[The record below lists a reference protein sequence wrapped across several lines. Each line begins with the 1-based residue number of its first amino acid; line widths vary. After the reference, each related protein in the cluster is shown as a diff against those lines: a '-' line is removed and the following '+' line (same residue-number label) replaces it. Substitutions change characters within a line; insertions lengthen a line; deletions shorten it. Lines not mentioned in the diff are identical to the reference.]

1 MKLSL
6 QTFSSL
12 VQNTAAAVQGA
23 ATQLVDLS
31 VGSVLRAV
39 LEANASL
46 ALWLQWL
53 VLLVLN
59 TTRAATSQGADLDT
73 WMADF
78 ALVRLPASPAAG
90 TVTFARYVA
99 TSAALVPVGALVKTA
114 DGTQTFTVVAATG
127 EAAYVA
133 AQNGYTMAPGTTSV
147 SVPVQALVAGSAGN
161 VQAGTVSLL
170 ASAIPG
176 IDTVSNPAALS
187 GGADAESDAAF
198 RARFVNYINSRSQ
211 ATRAAVGYAIASLR
225 QGLSYAIAEN
235 VDAAGNA
242 RPGSFVVTVN
252 DGTGAPSPALIGEV
266 SAAVDAV
273 RPLGSVYAVQPPQLA
288 NAAIALTLSV
298 AAEANRSQVVAAVS
312 AAIGGF
318 VASLPIG
325 AVLPLSRIAQLGYD
339 ASPAVLNVTGLAING
354 RAADLDPGPAGVVV
368 ATGITIS

>member
-12 VQNTAAAVQGA
+12 VQNAAAAVQGA
-23 ATQLVDLS
+23 ATQLLDLS

-59 TTRAATSQGADLDT
+59 TTRAATSQGADLDS

-78 ALVRLPASPAAG
+78 ALVRLAASPAAG
-90 TVTFARYVA
+90 TVTFARYVS

-114 DGTQTFTVVAATG
+114 DGTQTFAVIAATG
-127 EAAYVA
+127 DAAYVA
-133 AQNGYTMAPGTTSV
+133 AQNGYTMPPGVASV
-147 SVPVQALVAGSAGN
+147 SVPVQALAAGSAGN

-176 IDTVSNPAALS
+176 IDTVSNAAALS
-187 GGADAESDAAF
+187 GGADAESDTAF

-235 VDAAGNA
+235 VDAAGNV
-242 RPGSFVVTVN
+242 RFGSFVVTVN
-252 DGTGAPSPALIGEV
+252 DGTGAPSPALIAEV

-298 AAEANRSQVVAAVS
+298 AADATRNQVVTAVS
-312 AAIGGF
+312 TAIGGF
-318 VASLPIG
+318 VAALPIG
-325 AVLPLSRIAQLGYD
+325 AVLPLSRIAQLAYD

>member
-12 VQNTAAAVQGA
+12 VQNAAAAVQGA

-53 VLLVLN
+53 VLLVPN
-59 TTRAATSQGADLDT
+59 TTLAATSQGADLDS

-90 TVTFARYVA
+90 TVTFARYAA
-99 TSAALVPVGALVKTA
+99 TSAALVPVAALVKTG
-114 DGTQTFTVVAATG
+114 DGTQTFTVAAATG
-127 EAAYVA
+127 DAAYVA
-133 AQNGYTMAPGTTSV
+133 AQNGYTMAPGVGSV

-161 VQAGTVSLL
+161 VQTGTVSLL

-252 DGTGAPSPALIGEV
+252 DGTGAPSPALIAEV

-288 NAAIALTLSV
+288 NAAIALTLTV
-298 AAEANRSQVVAAVS
+298 AADATRSQVVAAVS

-318 VASLPIG
+318 VAALPIG
-325 AVLPLSRIAQLGYD
+325 AVLPLSRIAQLAYD

-354 RAADLDPGPAGVVV
+354 SAADLNPGPAGVVV